1 MRLQILFCRQ
11 FLPPVDQKPCFFGC
25 SPLFDLT
32 KRLEHPAPGTGAP
45 QIVAIARPGRI
56 LQPGTGR
63 CIFSSLP
70 FAPVSSFRTCSQAPR
85 GLSSIYPLHSGSIR
99 TLATIARSLLLDTT
113 LPLRLRA
120 LLFLSCTRAHSPF
133 HSSGLTFLSSSA
145 GLTIVSN
152 HFHRMSDDDSDE
164 PYEWCLPPDPDARFR
179 PFDGRECGL
188 FQRMAMDMRAAEPD
202 GPRYGWFCYYFSP
215 EHVKSWWRTLPHR
228 CRTLLLLKS
237 SHRVLAICQWRQVAI
252 QRLPS
257 IVY

>member
-1 MRLQILFCRQ
+1 MTPRSLTAVHLLTSQNLVSSRGAPRLRLQILFCRQ

-99 TLATIARSLLLDTT
+99 TLATIARSLLLDN
-113 LPLRLRA
+113 LCSDLRILRI
-120 LLFLSCTRAHSPF
+120 LRTRPR
-133 HSSGLTFLSSSA
+133 L
-145 GLTIVSN
+145 VSKN
-152 HFHRMSDDDSDE
+152 SE
-164 PYEWCLPPDPDARFR
+164 N
-179 PFDGRECGL
+179 
-188 FQRMAMDMRAAEPD
+188 
-202 GPRYGWFCYYFSP
+202 
-215 EHVKSWWRTLPHR
+215 
-228 CRTLLLLKS
+228 
-237 SHRVLAICQWRQVAI
+237 
-252 QRLPS
+252 PS
-257 IVY
+257 L